1 MLTMLLLS
9 LLLASPFSISASN
22 LAPSVHP
29 GFSAVLRS
37 RSLERFEPQVFQD
50 GQARISLRK
59 SQSLCSLLSMYIYL
73 LSLSLSLSLS
83 LTPLSPSHYL
93 SLARAGRAPLSLFPR
108 RWTRFLCLLVDGHS
122 SVTRLTDV
130 RPRSVACEQGM
141 PHIADLPST
150 GLDCVLRFY

>member
-1 MLTMLLLS
+1 MLSMVLALVLCSPLS
-9 LLLASPFSISASN
+9 IRASN

-50 GQARISLRK
+50 GQARMYMALW
-59 SQSLCSLLSMYIYL
+59 SLLSMCIYILSLFLSLYL
-73 LSLSLSLSLS
+73 SPLSLSLSLSRTWS
-83 LTPLSPSHYL
+83 
-93 SLARAGRAPLSLFPR
+93 
-108 RWTRFLCLLVDGHS
+108 RFLGLHVDGHS
-122 SVTRLTDV
+122 SVRRLTDL